1 MASAITLGDAYREKG
16 EGSFSENISFK
27 YIYIRITLYSKE
39 GSRYAHWQ
47 ELFQYIHKEIHS
59 IDIYNSAINKL
70 KDMLAINKVADMSA
84 INKVAY
90 MSAIK
95 HSQPS
100 ELC

>member
-1 MASAITLGDAYREKG
+1 MPTGRKAKEASVRIFH
-16 EGSFSENISFK
+16 SNIYI